1 MPARK
6 EEMTLLEH
14 IKELRERLF
23 RAAISLVVMTLLTSF
38 FVDYAVAWLVRP
50 LGSSRVIVL
59 SPTEAPIIYF
69 KIAMVMGLGLALP
82 YVLYQFYGFIAP
94 GLYPKERK
102 TFILAVPA
110 VLVFFILGAMF
121 TLQVLIP
128 VSLPV
133 LKAFFSTVVEPTYSL
148 ESYLSFVST
157 LVLWMGL
164 LFQTPL
170 VIYLIARLGFVTPQ
184 QLSQGRRLVI
194 IIAAVVAAV
203 ITPTTDPVTML
214 MVTGP
219 FVVLYEIGI
228 MLARIAMRQRP
239 MRTRPESQD

>member
-1 MPARK
+1 MPTRE

-23 RAAISLVVMTLLTSF
+23 RAAIALVVTTLLTSF

-50 LGSSRVIVL
+50 LGASRVIVL

-94 GLYPKERK
+94 GLYPQERK

-110 VLVFFILGAMF
+110 VLVFFVLGALF
-121 TLQVLIP
+121 TLQILIP
-128 VSLPV
+128 VSMPV
-133 LKAFFSTVVEPTYSL
+133 LKAFFSSVVEPTYSL

-184 QLSQGRRLVI
+184 QLSKGRRLVI
-194 IIAAVVAAV
+194 LIAAVVAAV

-219 FVVLYEIGI
+219 FVVLYEVGI
-228 MLARIAMRQRP
+228 MLARVAVKQRP
-239 MRTRPESQD
+239 LRAQL